1 MMPQVEPPW
10 WEPLEYFQDSS
21 DKGPRKVRDE
31 GVQEQEVVG
40 MQTAAATAE
49 ESAATDAAEYAV
61 RMRAKDQYAH
71 AVPAGVPCGHAIL
84 LTGMP
89 RAGSTLQVQLVK
101 KALQYLG
108 VTAAPAPSFL
118 WNLPKHLNQTREEAA
133 ALYAKEDS
141 FWRHNTSADSVLVY
155 QLHDFDAEALRLC
168 RNVTVL
174 TQHRTLLD
182 AYASAVAEFEEEGVV
197 EIVGACGYYTLVGL
211 TLNVADV
218 ALPEGEPLPFP
229 E

>member
-21 DKGPRKVRDE
+21 DKDPRKVRDE
-31 GVQEQEVVG
+31 GVQEEEVVG

-89 RAGSTLQVQLVK
+89 RAGSTLQVSRLV
-101 KALQYLG
+101 
-108 VTAAPAPSFL
+108 
-118 WNLPKHLNQTREEAA
+118 
-133 ALYAKEDS
+133 
-141 FWRHNTSADSVLVY
+141 
-155 QLHDFDAEALRLC
+155 
-168 RNVTVL
+168 VL
-174 TQHRTLLD
+174 TCVLLRCRVRPRR
-182 AYASAVAEFEEEGVV
+182 YLASASSC
-197 EIVGACGYYTLVGL
+197 GAASKRRSG
-211 TLNVADV
+211 
-218 ALPEGEPLPFP
+218 
-229 E
+229 